1 MTTAIAALCVF
12 LVGFVAYYLST
23 AARRPQLIHQANA
36 HNGELLARLPRLT
49 QRFWVTPWLI
59 NGHLQIFAAGI
70 QEALSP
76 RLAYDHVETLRM
88 SDGGTTALHWLGSE
102 LPEQM
107 PTLVVLH
114 TITGSPQ
121 SMRAFMRDMRR
132 LTGWRVVLCERRGHG
147 ELPLTSPRFNTMG
160 DTGDLREQ
168 LLLISARYP
177 DSPLYAAG
185 VSAGTG
191 LLVRYLGEQ
200 GEDTPLRGAFAY
212 CPGYDIQ
219 VAFARSRAPYSR
231 VMARRLVHQFVTPN
245 REALSAWPSLAQ
257 LEGAQSLDEFHQ
269 HLYECAGYPSWQAYL
284 ESCNPVAVME
294 RISVPL
300 LVLNA
305 EDDPVCVA
313 DNVREHQ
320 EAMARMP
327 RTLLAITS
335 RGSHCAYLSGL
346 TARPWAHHLAAEF
359 LQAVHAGRAE

>member
-1 MTTAIAALCVF
+1 MTTAMAALCVF
-12 LVGFVAYYLST
+12 LLGFVAYYLST

-36 HNGELLARLPRLT
+36 HNAELLARVPRLT

-88 SDGGTTALHWLGSE
+88 CDGGTTALHWLGSE

-121 SMRAFMRDMRR
+121 SMRAFMRDMQR

-231 VMARRLVHQFVTPN
+231 VMARRLVRQFVTPN

-313 DNVREHQ
+313 DNVREHR